1 MATIRIQ
8 FVPFLVSILS
18 IGIVEILVRL
28 PSISNPVYGLLFLGS
43 VRTVEAAVIL
53 LAVWPCQKGLS
64 SIGLTPET
72 IVGGLSQGLI
82 WSAAF
87 GVVALLGFIPCFL
100 LSINPFALMRM
111 PLPEGRVALAAFY
124 LVGGIIGPV
133 AEELFFRGVVFGF
146 VRRWGFWPA
155 MIIST
160 SLFVLAHLSG
170 NRIPVTQLVGGVAF
184 SVAYE
189 KTNSLVTPMIIHIL
203 GNLSIF
209 TLAVVSLP

>member
-8 FVPFLVSILS
+8 LAPFLISIIA
-18 IGIVEILVRL
+18 IGIIEMLVRL
-28 PSISNPVYGLLFLGS
+28 PSIGNPTYGLLFLGI
-43 VRTVEAAVIL
+43 VRLVEATVIL
-53 LAVWPCQKGLS
+53 LAVWQCQQGLS
-64 SIGLTPET
+64 SIGLAPAA
-72 IVGGLSQGLI
+72 IRDGLAKGLL

-87 GVVALLGFIPCFL
+87 GAAALLGFISCFL
-100 LSINPFALMRM
+100 FDINPLTLMQT
-111 PLPEGRVALAAFY
+111 PLPSGGVALAVFY

-133 AEELFFRGVVFGF
+133 GEELFFRGVVFGF
-146 VRRWGFWPA
+146 IRRWGFWPA

-160 SLFVLAHLSG
+160 GVFVLAHLSG
-170 NRIPVTQLVGGVAF
+170 TRIPVTQLVGGVVF

-209 TLAVVSLP
+209 TLAAVTLS